1 MTRTIRLP
9 MVKRRIRLVY
19 LLAFL
24 GMIVFSVAAFAASV
38 TISTTNN
45 AGYQGVYILDNGYYS
60 ASGVSYNVV
69 NTAQAATTPPLAWAS
84 NGIGYVNA
92 LVAGDWELSF
102 TLTINAGGLT
112 SHTYTI
118 TVAST
123 AANGVTANLYTFQ
136 FTSPVAITAGQTMTI
151 IWDTGAVT
159 WTAPSALTIT
169 VA

>member
-1 MTRTIRLP
+1 MTKTVRLP
-9 MVKRRIRLVY
+9 IVRRRIRLLY

-24 GMIVFSVAAFAASV
+24 GMTTVAVGAYAASV
-38 TISTTNN
+38 TITTSNN

-60 ASGVSYNVV
+60 ASATSYNVV
-69 NTAQAATTPPLAWAS
+69 NTAQTATTPPLAWAS

-123 AANGVTANLYTFQ
+123 SATGVTSTLYTFQ
-136 FTSPVAITAGQTMTI
+136 FTSPATITAGQTMTI

-159 WTAPSALTIT
+159 WTAPAALSIS

>member
-1 MTRTIRLP
+1 MTKTVRLP

-38 TISTTNN
+38 NIITATN
-45 AGYQGVYILDNGYYS
+45 AAYQGVYILDNGYYS
-60 ASGVSYNVV
+60 ASAVSYNVV
-69 NTAQAATTPPLAWAS
+69 NTAQAATGQPLAWAN

-92 LVAGDWELSF
+92 LVPGDWELSF

-112 SHTYTI
+112 SHNYLI

-123 AANGVTANLYTFQ
+123 AANGVTTNLYTFQ
-136 FTSPVAITAGQTMTI
+136 FTSPSTITPTQTMTI
-151 IWDTGAVT
+151 IWDTSAVT
-159 WTAPSALTIT
+159 WTAPASFSIS

>member
-1 MTRTIRLP
+1 MTKTVSLPIVRRKIRLLY
-9 MVKRRIRLVY
+9 LV
-19 LLAFL
+19 AFL
-24 GMIVFSVAAFAASV
+24 GMTAISVAAFAATV
-38 TISTTNN
+38 TITTTTN
-45 AGYQGVYILDNGYYS
+45 AAYQGVYVLDNGYYS

-69 NTAQAATTPPLAWAS
+69 EAAQTATTQPLAWTS
-84 NGIGYVNA
+84 GGIGYVDA
-92 LVAGDWELSF
+92 LTPGDWELSF

-123 AANGVTANLYTFQ
+123 AATGVTTTLYTFQ
-136 FTSPVAITAGQTMTI
+136 FTSPATITTGQTMTI

-159 WTAPSALTIT
+159 WTAPAALSIS